1 MQYLLMIYD
10 NEETFAAMSEGRRG
24 QLMQAYGAFTQ
35 DIVKSGHF
43 RSGAQ
48 LQPSSRA
55 TTVREK
61 NGKRATTDG
70 PFVET
75 KEQLGGYYL
84 VECKDLDEALSI
96 AGRIPSLQVGGV
108 IEVRPLVPP
117 SQPAGT
123 AATR

>member
-1 MQYLLMIYD
+1 MQYVLMIYD

-24 QLMQAYGAFTQ
+24 QLMQAYGEFTQ

-43 RSGAQ
+43 RAGAQ

-61 NGKRATTDG
+61 SGKRATTDG
-70 PFVET
+70 PFVES

-96 AGRIPSLQVGGV
+96 AGRIPSLQVGGA
-108 IEVRPLVPP
+108 IEVRPLV
-117 SQPAGT
+117 SRPAGT
-123 AATR
+123 AGTR

>member
-1 MQYLLMIYD
+1 MQYVLMIYD

-24 QLMQAYGAFTQ
+24 QLMQAYGEFTQ

-84 VECKDLDEALSI
+84 VDCKDLDEALSI

-123 AATR
+123 AGTR